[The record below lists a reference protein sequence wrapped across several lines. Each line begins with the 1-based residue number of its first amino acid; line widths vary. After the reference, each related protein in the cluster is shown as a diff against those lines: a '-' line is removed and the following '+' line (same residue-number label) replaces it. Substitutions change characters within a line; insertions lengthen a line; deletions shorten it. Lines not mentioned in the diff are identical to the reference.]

1 MVDSWELGM
10 ELRDIETFLTVAE
23 KLHFGR
29 AARRLYLS
37 PSRVSQTIRNLERE
51 IGGPLFVRT
60 TRQVR
65 LTPLGEQFR
74 VRAEYGL
81 GILRMALREAQA
93 SARSAETRIASTG
106 RASLPVPPVGQFG
119 CIDEAFLGEAA
130 SAFQASQPGSRAPG
144 RSTGGSNVA

>member
-23 KLHFGR
+23 NLHFGR

-74 VRAEYGL
+74 VHAKHGVD
-81 GILRMALREAQA
+81 ILRMALREAQA
-93 SARSAETRIASTG
+93 NARDAETRVGSIE
-106 RASLPVPPVGQFG
+106 RASLPVPLVSHFT
-119 CIDEAFLGEAA
+119 CVDAAFLDEVS
-130 SAFQASQPGSRAPG
+130 SAFQAPRPSTPAG
-144 RSTGGSNVA
+144 RR